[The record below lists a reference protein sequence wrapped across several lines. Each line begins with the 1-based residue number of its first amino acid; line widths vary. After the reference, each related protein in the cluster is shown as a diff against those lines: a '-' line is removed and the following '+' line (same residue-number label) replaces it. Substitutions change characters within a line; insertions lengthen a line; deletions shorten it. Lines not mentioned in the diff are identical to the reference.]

1 LEACTALDTDPLL
14 PVVTEAWVVLVLLPL
29 LPLLPDEPLD
39 DPSPAAG
46 W

>member
-14 PVVTEAWVVLVLLPL
+14 PVVTEAWVVLLPL
-29 LPLLPDEPLD
+29 LLLPPDEPLD